1 MKFTK
6 DVSKGQE
13 GFQKLPEK
21 LILKHAR
28 VIDPGQNL
36 DDVLD
41 IYLVNGV
48 IERVEK
54 IDPLNFD
61 GEVLDLD
68 GKLVSPGW
76 MDMHVHLRE
85 PGREDEETIKS
96 GSLTAANGG
105 FTALCCMPDT
115 MPAIDTQE
123 IILYIKDRARGSLVE
138 VHPIGAITKKR
149 EGLELAEILD
159 LVEQGAVAISDDTV
173 PVMSAEIMRR
183 ALEYS
188 RMAGIPVVAF
198 EEDTTMTSSSY
209 MNEGYTSTCLGLEGI
224 PSVAEEIMIARDIM
238 LTEYSGSRLHIAH
251 ISTRK
256 GVELV
261 RQAKAQGIAVTAEV
275 TPHHIALTE
284 ESVRSFDTNTKVRPP
299 LRTGEDVEALLEG
312 LRDGTIDAIAC
323 DHSPHAWEEIASEYI
338 YAPFG
343 VIGLETALGISV
355 GELVHKKVLDIAGLI
370 TKYAINP
377 YRILGLPYP
386 AIMKGHLAN
395 LSIFDLD
402 AEWKFDP
409 ARSLS
414 KSSNSPF
421 VGRRLK
427 GKPFAVINNRQYF
440 RSIL

>member
-1 MKFTK
+1 
-6 DVSKGQE
+6 
-13 GFQKLPEK
+13 
-21 LILKHAR
+21 
-28 VIDPGQNL
+28 
-36 DDVLD
+36 
-41 IYLVNGV
+41 
-48 IERVEK
+48 
-54 IDPLNFD
+54 
-61 GEVLDLD
+61 
-68 GKLVSPGW
+68 
-76 MDMHVHLRE
+76 
-85 PGREDEETIKS
+85 
-96 GSLTAANGG
+96 
-105 FTALCCMPDT
+105 
-115 MPAIDTQE
+115 
-123 IILYIKDRARGSLVE
+123 
-138 VHPIGAITKKR
+138 
-149 EGLELAEILD
+149 
-159 LVEQGAVAISDDTV
+159 
-173 PVMSAEIMRR
+173 
-183 ALEYS
+183 
-188 RMAGIPVVAF
+188 
-198 EEDTTMTSSSY
+198 
-209 MNEGYTSTCLGLEGI
+209 GYTSTCLGLEGI

-312 LRDGTIDAIAC
+312 LRDGTIDAIAS
-323 DHSPHAWEEIASEYI
+323 DHSPHAWEEKASEYI

>member
-21 LILKHAR
+21 LILKGAR
-28 VIDPGQNL
+28 VVDPGQSLN
-36 DDVLD
+36 DTLD
-41 IYLVNGV
+41 IYLLHGV
-48 IERVEK
+48 IEQVGK
-54 IDPLNFD
+54 INPQGFE
-61 GEVLDLD
+61 GEVLDLN
-68 GKLVSPGW
+68 GMLISPGW

-123 IILYIKDRARGSLVE
+123 IILYIKDRARGSLVD
-138 VHPIGAITKKR
+138 VHPVGAITKKR

-159 LVEQGAVAISDDTV
+159 LVEQGAVAISDDTA

-198 EEDTTMTSSSY
+198 EEDTSMTGSSH
-209 MNEGYTSTCLGLEGI
+209 MNEGYTSTCLGLGGM

-261 RQAKAQGIAVTAEV
+261 RQAKTQGIAVTAEV

-284 ESVRSFDTNTKVRPP
+284 EQVRSFDTNTKVRPP
-299 LRTGEDVEALLEG
+299 LRTDEDVQAILEG
-312 LRDGTIDAIAC
+312 LRDGTIDTIAS
-323 DHSPHAWEEIASEYI
+323 DHSPHAWEEKAAEYI

-343 VIGLETALGISV
+343 IIGLETALGITI
-355 GELVHKKVLDIAGLI
+355 GELVHQKVLDIAGLI

-377 YRILGLPYP
+377 YRILGLSYP
-386 AIMKGHLAN
+386 AIIKGNLAN
-395 LSIFDLD
+395 LSIFDPD

-421 VGRRLK
+421 MGKTLK

-440 RSIL
+440 RSVL

>member
-1 MKFTK
+1 
-6 DVSKGQE
+6 
-13 GFQKLPEK
+13 
-21 LILKHAR
+21 
-28 VIDPGQNL
+28 
-36 DDVLD
+36 
-41 IYLVNGV
+41 
-48 IERVEK
+48 
-54 IDPLNFD
+54 
-61 GEVLDLD
+61 
-68 GKLVSPGW
+68 
-76 MDMHVHLRE
+76 
-85 PGREDEETIKS
+85 
-96 GSLTAANGG
+96 
-105 FTALCCMPDT
+105 MPDT

-312 LRDGTIDAIAC
+312 LRDGTIDAIAS
-323 DHSPHAWEEIASEYI
+323 DHSPHAWEEKASEYI

-377 YRILGLPYP
+377 YRIFGLPYP